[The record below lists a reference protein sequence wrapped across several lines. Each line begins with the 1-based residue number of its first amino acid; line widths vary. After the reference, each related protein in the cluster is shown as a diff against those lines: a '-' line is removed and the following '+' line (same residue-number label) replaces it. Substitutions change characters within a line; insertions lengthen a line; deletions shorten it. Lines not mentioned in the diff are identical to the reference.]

1 MKKCIS
7 ILLLILVNLGLPIN
21 SIAQEESEVEKL
33 QVGVYIEDVYNIDYT
48 SSTYEVVF
56 FIWVNSKKEL
66 FEIEQYIDIIGSTE
80 LSYSMVYEDTLSN
93 GYYHSER
100 KVTAKI
106 LNKFDVNHFPF
117 DKANLILKLEFVKED
132 AAHCAIEFDRK
143 ESRLT
148 PDYVGADR
156 NEFRDTFELNK
167 KYYFSNYGNHD
178 LGVNTNYPEL
188 VIKLDL
194 QRDQWNIF
202 AKLFITLFIAFIL
215 ASSSI
220 LLPLEMSEEKFGLIV
235 GSLFTSI
242 GNKYITD
249 ELLPMSSNFNLSD
262 RIHMLT
268 FIFITLMAI
277 FAVVEQRYKIQMSR
291 RSDFMIFTG
300 SFLLYF
306 IFVGFACLLSFE

>member
-1 MKKCIS
+1 MFAALS
-7 ILLLILVNLGLPIN
+7 LATPLT
-21 SIAQEESEVEKL
+21 STAQEENEVEKL
-33 QVGVYIEDVYNIDYT
+33 RVGVYIEDVYNIDYT

-66 FEIEQYIDIIGSTE
+66 FDIEHYIDVIGSTE
-80 LSYSMVYEDTLSN
+80 LAYSLAYEDTLEN
-93 GYYHSER
+93 GVFHVER

-117 DKANLILKLEFVKED
+117 DKANLTLKLEFVKDD
-132 AAHCAIEFDRK
+132 AEHCVIEFDRK

-156 NEFRDTFELNK
+156 NKFEESYEINR
-167 KYYFSNYGNHD
+167 KYYSSNYGNHD
-178 LGVNTNYPEL
+178 LGVNTRYPEL

-277 FAVVEQRYKIQMSR
+277 FAVAEQRYKIQLSR
-291 RSDFMIFTG
+291 RSDFMIFVG
-300 SFLLYF
+300 SFVMYF
-306 IFVGFACLLSFE
+306 IFVSLACITRFD